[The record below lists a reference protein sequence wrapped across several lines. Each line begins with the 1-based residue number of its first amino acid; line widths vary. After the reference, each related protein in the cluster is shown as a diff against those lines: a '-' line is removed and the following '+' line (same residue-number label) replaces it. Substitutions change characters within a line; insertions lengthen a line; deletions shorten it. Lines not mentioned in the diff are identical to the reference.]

1 MTCSAI
7 MTHNPKTV
15 TDSETIGHAVSELLE
30 NRCINLPV
38 VDEQGRLVGLFGI
51 HDLLALLVP
60 RVAVVGD
67 LLPNLRFMS
76 DHIGELRT
84 KYGALKDKLVRHAI
98 DREPVALYPDT
109 PAIEAVRLLC
119 HHHMTI
125 PVIEQNSKKLVG
137 VISYWDV
144 ARAVTENSK

>member
-15 TDSETIGHAVSELLE
+15 TDSETIRHAAAELLE

-38 VDEQGRLVGLFGI
+38 VDGQGRLVGLFGI
-51 HDLLALLVP
+51 YELLALLVP
-60 RVAVVGD
+60 RVAMVGD

-76 DHIGELRT
+76 EHIGELRT
-84 KYGALKDKLVRHAI
+84 KCDALKDKPVRHAI

-109 PAIEAVRLLC
+109 PAIEAIRLLC
-119 HHHMTI
+119 RHHLTI
-125 PVIEQNSKKLVG
+125 PVIEQDSKKLVG

-144 ARAVTENSK
+144 ARAITENSK